1 MFIKCPNPTC
11 KSVVAFV
18 DNRTK
23 ERIPIPQNGSRIEVR
38 PNMAPRYRCGK
49 CKLVAVQLKGEI

>member
-1 MFIKCPNPTC
+1 MFIKCPNGEC

-23 ERIPIPQNGSRIEVR
+23 EKVPIPQNGSRIEVH
-38 PNMAPRYRCGK
+38 PGVAPRIRCGR
-49 CKLVAVQLKGEI
+49 CKMVAVQLKGIL